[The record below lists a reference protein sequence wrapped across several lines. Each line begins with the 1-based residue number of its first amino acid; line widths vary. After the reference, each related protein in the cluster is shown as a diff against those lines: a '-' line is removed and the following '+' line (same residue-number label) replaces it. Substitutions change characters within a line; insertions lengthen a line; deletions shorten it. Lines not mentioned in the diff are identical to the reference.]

1 MIVEFEKTEYMVNTL
16 KKLGYV
22 MISTMEKP
30 CTLGIH
36 RYKKVTE
43 VWGHILQNKGYN
55 TVFLTYNLGI
65 RLNKPL
71 DKKRL
76 PKELKR
82 QINLLEGI
90 LINNELGE
98 NSIDKLPIIIET
110 LKEILNSMEDNYVTK
125 ER

>member
-22 MISTMEKP
+22 MISKMEKP

-36 RYKKVTE
+36 KYNKVTE
-43 VWGHILQNKGYN
+43 VWGHIVQNKGYN

-90 LINNELGE
+90 CINNELGE
-98 NSIDKLPIIIET
+98 NSIDKLPLIIET
-110 LKEILNSMEDNYVTK
+110 LKEILNSMGE
-125 ER
+125 

>member
-1 MIVEFEKTEYMVNTL
+1 MIVEFKKTEYMINTL
-16 KKLGYV
+16 EKLGYV
-22 MISTMEKP
+22 KTMEREE
-30 CTLGIH
+30 TDVLGIH
-36 RYKKVTE
+36 RYRKVTE
-43 VWGHILQNKGYN
+43 VWEPKIKNEGYN
-55 TVFLTYNLGI
+55 TVHLTYNLCI

-90 LINNELGE
+90 CINNELGE

-110 LKEILNSMEDNYVTK
+110 LKEILNSMEGNYVTK

>member
-1 MIVEFEKTEYMVNTL
+1 MIVEFKKTEYMINTL
-16 KKLGYV
+16 EKLGYV
-22 MISTMEKP
+22 KTMEREE
-30 CTLGIH
+30 TDVLGIH
-36 RYKKVTE
+36 RYRKVTE
-43 VWGHILQNKGYN
+43 VWEPKIKNEGYN
-55 TVFLTYNLGI
+55 TVHLTYNLGI

-98 NSIDKLPIIIET
+98 NSIDKLPLIIET
-110 LKEILNSMEDNYVTK
+110 LKEILNSMGE
-125 ER
+125 

>member
-1 MIVEFEKTEYMVNTL
+1 MIVEFEKTEYMINTL

-22 MISTMEKP
+22 RITEMEEP

-36 RYKKVTE
+36 RYKKVIE
-43 VWGHILQNKGYN
+43 VWEPIIKLKGYN
-55 TVFLTYNLGI
+55 TVHLTYNLGI
-65 RLNKPL
+65 RLNKSL

-90 LINNELGE
+90 CINNELGE

-110 LKEILNSMEDNYVTK
+110 LKEILNSMEGNYVTK